1 MPRMRDIPERSRQRV
16 AIIFPVRTLSGR
28 PGRGFFAH
36 LLRPRRRSRPRQ
48 EQQQDDQQ
56 RPRRA
61 RSSPITP
68 HILPTVLHASHT
80 RAHRLSTKWAS
91 RARTFGPHA
100 VLHQDGASSKT
111 LEFIT
116 RLGFLANCLPVGDDV
131 IMFPANR
138 IADSSVLGQSH
149 RVATSFSGG
158 WITLGR
164 AEHTFAGTSASGRSV
179 SERWRSPS
187 SRASA
192 RGPPRSSRA
201 PRGSLVGSARRFV

>member
-1 MPRMRDIPERSRQRV
+1 MPRMRDIPERSRRRV

-80 RAHRLSTKWAS
+80 RAHRLSTKWTH

-100 VLHQDGASSKT
+100 VLHQDGVSSKT

-116 RLGFLANCLPVGDDV
+116 RLGFPANCLPVGDDV
-131 IMFPANR
+131 IKCFARIESPIHRFSANPMRRDFVEWRGGLRSVAPSTLSRVHRRLDGAFPNDGAAR
-138 IADSSVLGQSH
+138 H
-149 RVATSFSGG
+149 RVPRRGAL
-158 WITLGR
+158 LGR
-164 AEHTFAGTSASGRSV
+164 LELRAGR
-179 SERWRSPS
+179 
-187 SRASA
+187 
-192 RGPPRSSRA
+192 
-201 PRGSLVGSARRFV
+201 